1 MVAAFTVKIDEEL
14 RDKLDR
20 IAAAHR
26 RSRNVIAI
34 EAFERYVDFELRWIE
49 EVTDALHEGEATD
62 ERYSLDDV
70 QASTD
75 PIIAQ
80 ARARKT
86 SARGCR

>member
-20 IAAAHR
+20 IAAAHQ
-26 RSRNVIAI
+26 RSRNFIAT
-34 EAFERYVDFELRWIE
+34 EAFKRYVDFELRWIE
-49 EVTDALHEGEATD
+49 EITDALHEAESTG

-70 QASTD
+70 RASTD
-75 PIIAQ
+75 AIIAQ

-86 SARGCR
+86 SA